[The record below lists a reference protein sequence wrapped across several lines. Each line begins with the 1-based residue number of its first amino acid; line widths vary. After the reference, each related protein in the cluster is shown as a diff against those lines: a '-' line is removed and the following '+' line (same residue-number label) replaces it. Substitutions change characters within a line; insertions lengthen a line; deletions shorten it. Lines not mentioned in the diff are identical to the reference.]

1 MSLPL
6 LMNLIDE
13 ACKSG
18 SITID
23 TKKYL
28 LKKAVEYGISTE
40 MVEKMLTAKKVNIIE
55 STQEQSSTEEVL
67 ASINAPLRK
76 TFSDY
81 LLKGSFDTII
91 DYFEE
96 KLLGTLDYIL
106 IEAYLKALLSKEDYQ
121 KAYSQSEKLK
131 ENIKSDLKKIYPTLG
146 KIYLNVK
153 KYNKAFDIYY
163 SLLEDNEPDSQENL
177 DLLVNNVLNDGEF
190 DLLGKCR
197 KNKNYLNIAK
207 GKLPEF
213 YESKKYLF
221 YIKLFEEDFHGD
233 DRFVKNYIWSLY
245 RNDGTEKN
253 AYEKGK
259 YYISKIANPE
269 SLSYVMGLTCSYLEK
284 WIEAYDFFKNCLS
297 RDIDVQEDID
307 KIIDKLITKNEWLVL
322 GNFKDS
328 INYETKIEQ
337 AFTSLNDADDY
348 ANIVS
353 IFENLF
359 FDTNDKYKIKRYI
372 SSLQEID
379 FTKCIKKYKE
389 FNSLFTN
396 DDKYWF
402 WIGGKIYEQ
411 NDEFE
416 SALNLFEK
424 AESMEVGYCADDVKR
439 VNYVIHPEIHFK
451 DLYDDENFS
460 EAIKIFESKLKK
472 TTDIDL
478 IVPYISSL
486 YRNDGTEEKA
496 LELGVLYSK
505 SNPEGHK
512 LYRTIALICKY
523 LNKYTQAKEYF
534 IKASSAGF
542 DVDEELQEI
551 NMIIAKAEEE
561 ERRRKEEEERKRKE
575 EIERKRIEAE
585 RKKEEE
591 LERIR
596 LQEIEEERDAAQR
609 RKEERE
615 RKEREA
621 EEEEEREKEEKVKQE
636 QKDSKI
642 GSHEFKSSIT
652 RGGDAIFPEHIYV
665 DDNEVTWEKKTGVFS
680 KDSKTIPMK
689 NITQIDIET
698 SLIGAKIKIRSK
710 GFGFIQGENF
720 TKSDVKE
727 IKSLIEK
734 AQGNL

>member
-1 MSLPL
+1 MSFPL

-23 TKKYL
+23 TKNYL
-28 LKKAVEYGISTE
+28 FKKAVEFDISTE
-40 MVEKMLTAKKVNIIE
+40 MVEKMLLAKKINIIE
-55 STQEQSSTEEVL
+55 AEQTQNSTESVL
-67 ASINAPLRK
+67 SSINASLRK

-81 LLKGSFDTII
+81 LTQGNYDTII
-91 DYFEE
+91 DYFED
-96 KLLGTLDYIL
+96 KLSGTLDYVL
-106 IEAYLKALLSKEDYQ
+106 TDAYLKALLSKEEYQ
-121 KAYSQSEKLK
+121 KAFTQSEKLK

-146 KIYLNVK
+146 QIYLNAK

-163 SLLEDNEPDSQENL
+163 SLLEDKEPDSQENL

-197 KNKNYLNIAK
+197 KNKNYLNLAK

-213 YESKKYLF
+213 YECKKYLF
-221 YIKLFEEDFHGD
+221 YIKLFEADFQD
-233 DRFVKNYIWSLY
+233 DDSFVKNYIWSLY
-245 RNDGTEKN
+245 RNDGTKKN

-307 KIIDKLITKNEWLVL
+307 KIIDKLITKNEWLIL
-322 GNFKDS
+322 ANFKDS
-328 INYETKIEQ
+328 INYETKVEQ

-353 IFENLF
+353 VFESLF

-372 SSLQEID
+372 SSLQEIN
-379 FTKCIKKYKE
+379 FAKCVKKYKE
-389 FNSLFTN
+389 FNSLFTT
-396 DDKYWF
+396 DDKYWL

-411 NDEFE
+411 NYEFE

-439 VNYVIHPEIHFK
+439 VNYIIHPEIHFK

-460 EAIKIFESKLKK
+460 DAIKIFELKLKK
-472 TTDIDL
+472 TTNIDL

-486 YRNDGTEEKA
+486 YRNEGTEEKG
-496 LELGVLYSK
+496 LELGILYSK
-505 SNPEGHK
+505 SNPDGEK
-512 LYRTIALICKY
+512 LFRTIAFICKY
-523 LNKYTQAKEYF
+523 LEKYSQAKEYF
-534 IKASSAGF
+534 TKAKSAGF
-542 DVDEELQEI
+542 NVDEELQEI
-551 NMIIAKAEEE
+551 NMIIAKAEEA
-561 ERRRKEEEERKRKE
+561 ERKRKEEEERKRKE
-575 EIERKRIEAE
+575 DLERKRLEVQ
-585 RKKEEE
+585 RKKEEAE
-591 LERIR
+591 ERIQQEEEEEKR
-596 LQEIEEERDAAQR
+596 LEKQRKKEEKERKQQEIEEEENKLKDEQQ
-609 RKEERE
+609 KQDEVNS
-615 RKEREA
+615 
-621 EEEEEREKEEKVKQE
+621 KV
-636 QKDSKI
+636 

>member
-23 TKKYL
+23 TKNYL
-28 LKKAVEYGISTE
+28 LKKAVEFDISIE
-40 MVEKMLTAKKVNIIE
+40 MVEQMLSAKKINIIE
-55 STQEQSSTEEVL
+55 AEQTQNSTESVL
-67 ASINAPLRK
+67 SSINASLRK

-81 LLKGSFDTII
+81 LTQGNYDTII
-91 DYFEE
+91 DYFED
-96 KLLGTLDYIL
+96 KLSGTLDYVL
-106 IEAYLKALLSKEDYQ
+106 TDAYLKALLSKEEYQ
-121 KAYSQSEKLK
+121 KAFTQSEKLK
-131 ENIKSDLKKIYPTLG
+131 ENIKSDLKKIYSTLG
-146 KIYLNVK
+146 QIYLNAK
-153 KYNKAFDIYY
+153 KYNKAFDIFY
-163 SLLEDNEPDSQENL
+163 SLLADDEPDSQENL
-177 DLLVNNVLNDGEF
+177 DLLVNKVFNDGEF
-190 DLLGKCR
+190 DLIGKCR
-197 KNKNYLNIAK
+197 KNKNYLNIGK

-213 YESKKYLF
+213 YEGKKYLF
-221 YIKLFEEDFHGD
+221 YIKLFEADFQD
-233 DRFVKNYIWSLY
+233 DDSFVKNYIWSLY

-269 SLSYVMGLTCSYLEK
+269 SLFYVMGLTCSYLEK

-307 KIIDKLITKNEWLVL
+307 KIIDKLITKNEWLIL
-322 GNFKDS
+322 ANFKVS

-337 AFTSLNDADDY
+337 AFTSLNDANDY

-353 IFENLF
+353 VFESLF
-359 FDTNDKYKIKRYI
+359 LDTNDKYKIKRYI
-372 SSLQEID
+372 SALQEID
-379 FTKCIKKYKE
+379 FAKCIKKYNE
-389 FNSLFTN
+389 FNSLFTT

-439 VNYVIHPEIHFK
+439 VNYILHPEIHFK
-451 DLYDDENFS
+451 DLYDDEKFS
-460 EAIKIFESKLKK
+460 DAIKVFESKLKK
-472 TTDIDL
+472 STDIDL

-486 YRNDGTEEKA
+486 YRNEGTEAKG
-496 LELGVLYSK
+496 LELGILYSK
-505 SNPEGHK
+505 SNPDGEK
-512 LYRTIALICKY
+512 LFRTIAFICKY
-523 LNKYTQAKEYF
+523 LEKYSLAKEYF
-534 IKASSAGF
+534 TKAKSAGLN
-542 DVDEELQEI
+542 VDEELQEI
-551 NMIIAKAEEE
+551 NMIIAKEEE
-561 ERRRKEEEERKRKE
+561 AERKRKEEEERKRKE
-575 EIERKRIEAE
+575 DLERKRL
-585 RKKEEE
+585 EE
-591 LERIR
+591 
-596 LQEIEEERDAAQR
+596 QR
-609 RKEERE
+609 RKEEGEE
-615 RKEREA
+615 RIQQ
-621 EEEEEREKEEKVKQE
+621 EEEEEKRLEKQRKKEEQQKQDEINSKV
-636 QKDSKI
+636 

-698 SLIGAKIKIRSK
+698 SLIGAEIKIRSK